1 MSRNPF
7 EMSRSQGQVSRA
19 YSPGSLFTFEGGTA
33 ACMALPDSENASAT
47 EALTEVNR
55 RQIAAIIQ
63 EYVRSWVHRAQ
74 QATNARH
81 DVPIELCVEKNVL
94 NEAGAVSIKLGDLRF
109 QIPQFA
115 GLMPFPLAFRCA
127 KCNLHREA
135 RSAERLS
142 SDMAGFSRD
151 CPTGAE
157 TCANNWRQ
165 LDFVMAHWSGGIE
178 APSPRRLDR
187 MEDGIPRYFDTC
199 GHCNGRRFR
208 WVGVGTGSLSSMQFA
223 CADCSTPRELR
234 MADPDTL
241 SVLGPLLADGR
252 AIWAEINM
260 EPISYRANAVHYPHG
275 DRVLLFPDEGNM
287 RMLDSNRQVEL
298 AQRLATKFGF
308 LAGGEMSDAEK
319 QLHLER
325 ADRLPEWAE
334 YLSLRTMVEG
344 GGLPQ
349 EMSDN
354 FRSMMAR
361 KERDWGAT
369 VFKDHVQVSPGLL
382 AILNARNSFPN
393 KFDPIRMVV
402 EHDAF
407 RADKINA
414 GAMDD
419 GRLRSVPVTSL
430 DDFTR
435 PDGVANADL
444 DRLHAASRSWLS
456 IMGIAEMRLVRDI
469 RLCEFTFGYTRT
481 SSQPLQERTKKA
493 PGIGLPVRLRMFD
506 KVKTMPTTSE
516 AVARWSY
523 PVLCVVSA
531 NEGFY
536 VRLDENAVAAW
547 IEANDLI
554 LPTSSPGLSLGG
566 RLLEQA
572 SSIQKA
578 GTPGCMSQ
586 FLDAFRRPKE
596 VPEYAYPHVYTL
608 LHTMAHQMICQVA
621 ALSGLEMSS
630 LSEHIFTP
638 DLAFLVYRRGT
649 TMDLGNLSSMWRD
662 RGSVEDG
669 NEFLARMGAPA
680 ALRCGSESSCTHKG
694 GACPDCIMIPETSC
708 ITRNDLLSRSA
719 LIGRSAPH
727 WAKWDDSTR
736 TELVGYYDVVA
747 NLRARAL

>member
-1 MSRNPF
+1 MSKNPF

-19 YSPGSLFTFEGGTA
+19 YAPGSLFTFEGGTA
-33 ACMALPDSENASAT
+33 ACMGFPDAENASAA
-47 EALTEVNR
+47 EALTDVNR

-63 EYVRSWVHRAQ
+63 EYVRSWAHRAQ
-74 QATNARH
+74 QANNPRH
-81 DVPIELCVEKNVL
+81 EIPIELCVDKSVL
-94 NEAGAVSIKLGDLRF
+94 NETNAVSIKLGDLRF

-115 GLMPFPLAFRCA
+115 GLAPFPLAFRCA

-135 RSAERLS
+135 RFAETLATE
-142 SDMAGFSRD
+142 MADFLAA

-187 MEDGIPRYFDTC
+187 IDEGAPRYFDTC
-199 GHCNGRRFR
+199 THCNGKRFR
-208 WVGVGTGSLSSMQFA
+208 WVGIGTGSLSSMQFA

-234 MADPDTL
+234 MPDPDTL
-241 SVLGPLLADGR
+241 RALAPLLADGR
-252 AIWAEINM
+252 AVWAEVNM

-275 DRVLLFPDEGNM
+275 DRVLLFPDEKNM
-287 RMLDSNRQVEL
+287 RMLDSNRQAEL
-298 AQRLATKFGF
+298 AQH
-308 LAGGEMSDAEK
+308 LAGKFSFPAGSEMTDAEK
-319 QLHLER
+319 QQHLER
-325 ADRLPEWAE
+325 ADRTAEWAE
-334 YLSLRTMVEG
+334 YISLRTTIETGV
-344 GGLPQ
+344 LPP
-349 EMSDN
+349 EVADN

-361 KERDWGAT
+361 KEQEWAAT
-369 VFKDHVQVSPGLL
+369 VFKDHIQVSYSVM
-382 AILNARNSFPN
+382 AILNSRDHFPN

-407 RADKINA
+407 RTDKINA

-435 PDGVANADL
+435 PDGVTGADL
-444 DRLHAASRSWLS
+444 DRLHAESRNLLD

-481 SSQPLQERTKKA
+481 SSQPIEERQTKA
-493 PGIGLPVRLRMFD
+493 PGVQLPVRLRMFD
-506 KVKTMPTTSE
+506 RVKTQATTSE
-516 AVARWSY
+516 NVGAWSY

-536 VRLDENAVAAW
+536 VRLDEIAVAAW
-547 IEANDLI
+547 IERNELT
-554 LPTSSPGLSLGG
+554 LPASSPGLSLGG

-572 SSIQKA
+572 ATLQA
-578 GTPGCMSQ
+578 GGMGGCMTQ
-586 FLDAFRRPKE
+586 FLEAFRRAKE

-608 LHTMAHQMICQVA
+608 LHTMAHQMICQIA

-630 LSEHIFTP
+630 LSEHIFAP

-662 RGSVEDG
+662 RGSVAEG
-669 NEFLARMGAPA
+669 NECLVKMATSAS
-680 ALRCGSESSCTHKG
+680 LRCGSESSCTHKG

-708 ITRNDLLSRSA
+708 VTRNDLLSRSA
-719 LIGRSAPH
+719 LIGRGAPH
-727 WAKWDDSTR
+727 WAKWEGSAR
-736 TELVGYYDVVA
+736 TELVGYYDVVDE
-747 NLRARAL
+747 LRGSAP